1 MTVQKTKKGE
11 GSMPPARPRVLLN
24 QMNQIIAA
32 LVGVDT
38 LPDEFCDGP
47 PLREVDAEQ
56 WAHTS
61 LVDRVA
67 WLCGRLWN
75 STDTVPAQT
84 WDEVRLLAD
93 ELDIDPPASRTYAAV
108 ARWLRKQLTN
118 DELRDEFARWL
129 VRAAGD
135 QE

>member
-1 MTVQKTKKGE
+1 
-11 GSMPPARPRVLLN
+11 MPPARPRVLLN

-61 LVDRVA
+61 LVDRVVCSVVA
-67 WLCGRLWN
+67 CGIAPTPFLSRRGTKYACSPMNLTSIRLPA
-75 STDTVPAQT
+75 VPT
-84 WDEVRLLAD
+84 LLS
-93 ELDIDPPASRTYAAV
+93 PAGCGSS
-108 ARWLRKQLTN
+108 
-118 DELRDEFARWL
+118 
-129 VRAAGD
+129 
-135 QE
+135 